1 MKELLKQLQAGKFIK
16 RWDYRDF
23 GFSDTKGLDNA
34 LYRLRKKGYDI
45 RKLNEAGETV
55 YYLKDCL
62 YKIIRNG
69 T

>member
-1 MKELLKQLQAGKFIK
+1 MNELLKQLQAGKFIN

-34 LYRLRKKGYDI
+34 LYRLRKKGHDI
-45 RKLNEAGETV
+45 RKLDEAGETV
-55 YYLKDCL
+55 YYLKPH
-62 YKIIRNG
+62 